1 MSVTSRPTI
10 FVSALLVVGVVAAL
24 GFIIGP
30 LAALAGV
37 GGVAALVLGIA
48 FTSGNLDFTRSK
60 RPADAQDKVEIDSKE
75 PLYVGLGWAIGL
87 ALIVRFF
94 GVLALNATSAWISFA
109 PDAIYWEGSGT
120 TLLAYWGDSTVPLD
134 RWFNQGATLPFYST
148 FNAIVVAVFG
158 SARFP
163 ASFINSII
171 SMIAAYVFGSVA
183 RQMYGLQAGRRAFLM
198 CMFFPSVVLWSCMN
212 IREAWSLLVISL
224 VLLFAHRLRARFS
237 LLDAAFLMGAMA
249 AMFWIRSYLVPLL
262 LGGVA
267 LSYLAVRIRQVPYAL
282 AMLGG
287 LVIFGMTFGAQLGLD
302 PALLSADS
310 LETMD
315 QMRRNL
321 AFGGSAYGATADTR
335 TVAGTLAYL
344 PEGIARFILAP
355 FPWAVRGTRQ
365 MLTVPESFIWYWV
378 VGLTIWRLA
387 KNMRTHLVRIAPT
400 FFVLVF
406 ITCAYGVVSG
416 NEGTAYR
423 HRAQVMVLFLVLVS
437 SRPVFSAPRSR

>member
-1 MSVTSRPTI
+1 MNFRPST
-10 FVSALLVVGVVAAL
+10 FVPALILVCVIAAL
-24 GFIIGP
+24 GFGLGP
-30 LAALAGV
+30 VAALAGV
-37 GGVAALVLGIA
+37 GGVAALVLGLA
-48 FTSGNLDFTRSK
+48 FTNGNLAFSK
-60 RPADAQDKVEIDSKE
+60 SRPKAEPHAPARNDVKT
-75 PLYVGLGWAIGL
+75 PLYAGLGWAIGL

-94 GVLALNATSAWISFA
+94 GVLGLNATSAWISFA

-120 TLLAYWGDSTVPLD
+120 ALLAYWGDSNVPLD
-134 RWFNQGATLPFYST
+134 RWFNQGATLPFYSA

-163 ASFINSII
+163 ASFINSLI
-171 SMIAAYVFGSVA
+171 SIVAAYVFGSVA
-183 RQMYGLQAGRRAFLM
+183 RQIYGLQAGRRAFLM

-224 VLLFAHRLRARFS
+224 VLFFAHRLRARFS
-237 LLDAAFLMGAMA
+237 LIDAAALLAMMA

-267 LSYLAVRIRQVPYAL
+267 LSYLAVRMRQVPYAL
-282 AMLGG
+282 AMLAG
-287 LVIFGMTFGAQLGLD
+287 LVVFGMTFGAQLGLD

-315 QMRRNL
+315 EMRRNL
-321 AFGGSAYGATADTR
+321 AFGGSAYGAGADTR
-335 TVAGTLAYL
+335 TIAGTLAYL
-344 PEGIARFILAP
+344 PEGITRFILAP
-355 FPWAVRGTRQ
+355 FPWAVRGVRQ

-378 VGLTIWRLA
+378 VGLTIWRLV
-387 KNMRTHLVRIAPT
+387 KNLRNDLVRIAPT
-400 FFVLVF
+400 FFVLIF

-423 HRAQVMVLFLVLVS
+423 HRAQVMVLFFVLVS
-437 SRPVFSAPRSR
+437 SRPVFSVPRSR